1 MPYRYRRLTHKGLNM
16 NSNQEQIERVANLLK
31 QAGSVLETIDLRPR
45 PSPAEMFMRTLVA
58 NLDNDKLSDADFRQ
72 LVRNSLPE
80 IVFPEDRHVVMTN
93 RGEAYRLNGLWF
105 AWHGNCGSKVAMK
118 DQEAITT
125 WRYVEGLPRA

>member
-1 MPYRYRRLTHKGLNM
+1 M

-31 QAGSVLETIDLRPR
+31 QAGSALETIDLRPR
-45 PSPAEMFMRTLVA
+45 PSAAEMFMRTLAA
-58 NLDNDKLSDADFRQ
+58 NLDNDKLSDADFRH
-72 LVRNSLPE
+72 LVRNSLPG
-80 IVFPEDRHVVMTN
+80 IAFPEDRHVVMTN

-118 DQEAITT
+118 DQGAITT

>member
-1 MPYRYRRLTHKGLNM
+1 M

-31 QAGSVLETIDLRPR
+31 QAGSVLEDIDLTPR

>member
-1 MPYRYRRLTHKGLNM
+1 MSR
-16 NSNQEQIERVANLLK
+16 NQEQIERVTNLLK
-31 QAGSVLETIDLRPR
+31 QAGSALEDIDLTPR

-80 IVFPEDRHVVMTN
+80 IVFPEDRQVVVTN

-105 AWHGNCGSKVAMK
+105 RWHGNCGSKVAMK

-125 WRYVEGLPRA
+125 WQYIEGLPRA